1 MVKNNGLKPLNNKTQ
16 QAMKQLLTI
25 LIIALTASIAI
36 SQETDYNQ
44 FAIKSGYVE
53 YELTGNT
60 AGTKKFWWDNYGEKS
75 RTEIKSTTTI
85 IIFGISKTEEQHSIS
100 VTNGTDNYSWDLIK
114 GTAFK
119 TSNEE
124 YEEISKEITED
135 MTEAEIEQMGQD
147 IIDALGGERLG
158 TEKFLGKKCEVLKVM
173 MAKVWIYKGIPLKSE
188 ARMLGISSSE
198 KAVELKENIIV
209 PNQTFIPDLK
219 IEFQVIN
226 EM

>member
-36 SQETDYNQ
+36 AQETDYNQ
-44 FAIKSGYVE
+44 FTIKSGYVE

-85 IIFGISKTEEQHSIS
+85 KIFGRTSKEEQHSIS
-100 VTNGTDNYSWDLIK
+100 VTDGTTNYSWDLVK
-114 GTAFK
+114 GTAYK

-124 YEEISKEITED
+124 YIEMGQELTED
-135 MTEAEIEQMGQD
+135 MSEAEIEQMGQD

-158 TEKFLGKKCEVLKVM
+158 TEKFLEKKCEVLKLM
-173 MAKVWIYKGIPLKSE
+173 MAKVWIYKGIPLKTE
-188 ARMLGISSSE
+188 AKVMGITANE
-198 KAVELKENIIV
+198 IATEIKENVNI
-209 PNQTFIPDLK
+209 PASTFEPDKGL
-219 IEFQVIN
+219 EFQTI
-226 EM
+226 

>member
-1 MVKNNGLKPLNNKTQ
+1 
-16 QAMKQLLTI
+16 MKQLLTI

-53 YELTGNT
+53 YELTGNP

-85 IIFGISKTEEQHSIS
+85 KIFGISKTEEQHSIS

-173 MAKVWIYKGIPLKSE
+173 MAKVWIYKGIPLKTE
-188 ARMLGISSSE
+188 AKVMGITANE
-198 KAVELKENIIV
+198 IATEIKENVNI
-209 PNQTFIPDLK
+209 PASTFEPDKGL
-219 IEFQVIN
+219 EFQTI
-226 EM
+226 

>member
-1 MVKNNGLKPLNNKTQ
+1 
-16 QAMKQLLTI
+16 MKRILLS
-25 LIIALTASIAI
+25 LSIAI
-36 SQETDYNQ
+36 FAIAAIAQETDYKQ

-85 IIFGISKTEEQHSIS
+85 KIFGRTSKEEQHSIS
-100 VTNGTDNYSWDLIK
+100 VTNGTTNYTWDLIK
-114 GTAFK
+114 GTAYK

-124 YEEISKEITED
+124 YVDMGKELTEG

-158 TEKFLGKKCEVLKVM
+158 TEKILGKECEVLKIM
-173 MAKVWIYKGIPLKSE
+173 MAKVWIYKGVPLKSE
-188 ARMLGISSSE
+188 AKALGISANE
-198 KAVELKENIIV
+198 IAIEIKENIRI
-209 PNQTFIPDLK
+209 PASTFEPDKGIDFQTID
-219 IEFQVIN
+219 EY
-226 EM
+226 

>member
-1 MVKNNGLKPLNNKTQ
+1 
-16 QAMKQLLTI
+16 MKQLLTI

-36 SQETDYNQ
+36 AQETDYNQ
-44 FAIKSGYVE
+44 FTIKSGYVE

-60 AGTKKFWWDNYGEKS
+60 SGTKKFWWDNYGEKS

-85 IIFGISKTEEQHSIS
+85 KIFGISKKEEQHSIS
-100 VTNGTDNYSWDLIK
+100 VTDGTINYTWDLIK

-124 YEEISKEITED
+124 YQEISKEITED

-158 TEKFLGKKCEVLKVM
+158 NEKFLGKNCEVLKVM
-173 MAKVWIYKGIPLKSE
+173 MAKVWIYKGIPLKTE
-188 ARMLGISSSE
+188 AKVMGITANE
-198 KAVELKENIIV
+198 VATEIKENISI
-209 PNQTFIPDLK
+209 PASTFEPDKGL
-219 IEFQVIN
+219 EFQTI
-226 EM
+226 